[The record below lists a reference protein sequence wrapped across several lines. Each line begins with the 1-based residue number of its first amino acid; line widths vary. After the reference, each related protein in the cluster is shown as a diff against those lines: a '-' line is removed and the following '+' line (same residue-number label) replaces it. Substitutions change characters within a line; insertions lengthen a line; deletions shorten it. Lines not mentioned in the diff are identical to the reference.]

1 MTAKASLALI
11 TGASSGIGLALAKQ
25 LARSGAHL
33 ILVARNSEALNNIRT
48 ELTTSHTISVRCIA
62 LDLSTTDAAAHLAEQ
77 LGPSIRDI
85 DLLINNAGFGIN
97 DVFTCTELKT
107 INQMIMLNITALT
120 ELTHFILPFMQLRQ
134 SGKILNVASVA
145 AFQACPYFA
154 VYGATKAFV
163 LSFSNALGIELKGSG
178 ISVTTL
184 CPGATATNFHSVAGS
199 TNGLG
204 LKFSDPA
211 EAVAKQALAAVYQEK
226 MYVITG
232 TMNKII
238 PWCSR
243 ILPRAWVVSIA
254 GRLFNKARNARSV
267 TQRRKHSA

>member
-11 TGASSGIGLALAKQ
+11 TGASSGIGLELAKQ
-25 LARSGAHL
+25 LARSGTNL
-33 ILVARNSEALNNIRT
+33 ILVARNSEALSNLRT
-48 ELTTSHTISVRCIA
+48 ELTTKHTISVQCIA
-62 LDLSTTDAAAHLAEQ
+62 LDLSTTNAAAHLVET
-77 LGPSIRDI
+77 LGSTTRDI

-97 DVFTCTELKT
+97 DVFTSITLNQ
-107 INQMIMLNITALT
+107 INKMIMLNITALT
-120 ELTHFILPFMQLRQ
+120 ELTHFILPFMRLRQ

-163 LSFSNALGIELKGSG
+163 LSFSDALGVELKGSG

-184 CPGATATNFHSVAGS
+184 CPGATATNFHNVAGS

-204 LKFSDPA
+204 LKFSDSA
-211 EAVAKQALAAVYQEK
+211 EVVAKQALAAMYQETT
-226 MYVITG
+226 YIITG
-232 TMNKII
+232 TVNKII

-243 ILPRAWVVSIA
+243 LLPRKWVARIA
-254 GRLFNKARNARSV
+254 GRLFNKSREHN
-267 TQRRKHSA
+267 